1 MNIFKKV
8 FLFFSF
14 KKIIN
19 KNRIELES
27 NFNAKIDWAD
37 RLYMVLN
44 VPTNLI
50 EEPYNIRKSDIDRV
64 SQNYIKDYI
73 SELSAYLNSKGLQ
86 ETYEFYEPIK
96 KLDKYAYLIVIGFK
110 PFKSTN
116 FYKFLYF
123 FVTPLILIS
132 SLILII
138 KNF

>member
-8 FLFFSF
+8 SLFFYF
-14 KKIIN
+14 KKTLK

-27 NFNAKIDWAD
+27 NFNAKIDWAN

-50 EEPYNIRKSDIDRV
+50 EEPYNIRKSDIDKV
-64 SQNYIKDYI
+64 SQNYIKEYI
-73 SELSAYLNSKGLQ
+73 SELSSYLDSKGLK
-86 ETYEFYEPIK
+86 ETYDFYEPIK

-110 PFKSTN
+110 PLKSTN

-123 FVTPLILIS
+123 FVTPSILISLLILIF
-132 SLILII
+132 

>member
-8 FLFFSF
+8 FLFFTF

-19 KNRIELES
+19 KNKIELES
-27 NFNAKIDWAD
+27 NFNTKVDWAD

-44 VPTNLI
+44 VPTDLI

-64 SQNYIKDYI
+64 SQNYIKESI
-73 SELSAYLNSKGLQ
+73 SKLSTYLNSKGLQ
-86 ETYEFYEPIK
+86 EMYDYYEPIK
-96 KLDKYAYLIVIGFK
+96 KLDKYSYLIIIGFK

-123 FVTPLILIS
+123 FITPLLLIS

-138 KNF
+138 RNF

>member
-1 MNIFKKV
+1 MQ
-8 FLFFSF
+8 
-14 KKIIN
+14 
-19 KNRIELES
+19 S

-44 VPTNLI
+44 VPTDLI

-64 SQNYIKDYI
+64 AQNYIKDYI
-73 SELSAYLNSKGLQ
+73 TNLSRYLNSKGLQ
-86 ETYEFYEPIK
+86 ETYDFYEPIK

-116 FYKFLYF
+116 FYKFVYF
-123 FVTPLILIS
+123 FLTPLTLIL
-132 SLILII
+132 SLILIL